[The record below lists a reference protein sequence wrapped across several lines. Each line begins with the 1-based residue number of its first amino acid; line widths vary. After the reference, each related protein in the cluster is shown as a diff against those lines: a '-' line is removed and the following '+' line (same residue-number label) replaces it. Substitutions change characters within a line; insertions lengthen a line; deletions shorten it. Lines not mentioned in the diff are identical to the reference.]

1 MMSHNRF
8 VFVASLM
15 LLALAA
21 VGLDA
26 LLEGLAAPRWWFV
39 VPAAA
44 LVLVAGACIYQLT
57 HLPEPVATQ
66 LGVAVQQGRG
76 VRGIHDAAGVASVQ
90 ARFART
96 YAAGAVLAVL
106 GLTAWGVLAWRPT
119 FGRRLVPVL
128 GTVMIGELLAFAFG
142 YNAQCEPELY
152 FPRVPVLEQIARS
165 EPGRVIGFGCLP
177 PDLAVMHGLRDIR
190 GYDGIDPLRMVELLG
205 LVDEQRTLPK
215 PHALTQWIIPK
226 IGVSPSGELRFPPI
240 LDMLNVRYMIFR
252 GTPPADIKPHF
263 QSDDYW
269 AATNSQAMP
278 RAYVPAGVDVVDD
291 EVVRKQ
297 RLADPDFDPRKVA
310 LVERTL
316 AMDLREECRGTARV
330 TDEVPMR
337 STPRW
342 THGSSP

>member
-1 MMSHNRF
+1 
-8 VFVASLM
+8 
-15 LLALAA
+15 
-21 VGLDA
+21 
-26 LLEGLAAPRWWFV
+26 
-39 VPAAA
+39 
-44 LVLVAGACIYQLT
+44 
-57 HLPEPVATQ
+57 
-66 LGVAVQQGRG
+66 
-76 VRGIHDAAGVASVQ
+76 
-90 ARFART
+90 
-96 YAAGAVLAVL
+96 
-106 GLTAWGVLAWRPT
+106 
-119 FGRRLVPVL
+119 
-128 GTVMIGELLAFAFG
+128 
-142 YNAQCEPELY
+142 
-152 FPRVPVLEQIARS
+152 
-165 EPGRVIGFGCLP
+165 
-177 PDLAVMHGLRDIR
+177 
-190 GYDGIDPLRMVELLG
+190 
-205 LVDEQRTLPK
+205 VDEQRTLPK

-337 STPRW
+337 VTLAVEMQTPGLVVLADAWDPGWRAYLDGRQVEVLRANHALRGDVVPARQATLEFRYEPASLRRGAMLSGLAIVIW
-342 THGSSP
+342 IGWLGAMLVIARGPRQPPINP